1 MKSPNRLQRSL
12 IRQYIFFFITI
23 ALIAAFSL
31 FVLNAQM
38 VNYFREASG
47 PIKSVEAEVMGDPAA
62 APGVNSEQHEQEKV
76 KVFYGMALKTLLL
89 FLALF
94 AIIVYAFGRW
104 TASRVTTPLR
114 SIADGI
120 RSIARGHY
128 HERLNFQ
135 ASYELAQIQDDFN
148 EMAARLEQI
157 EKEKRELEESKQR
170 MLMDISH
177 DLKTPMTTLRG
188 YIEAMEV
195 GLVDS
200 EERRAQI
207 LSMISNKASLMLE
220 LIDGIFELSKL
231 DSPEYPF
238 DVQTSDITEF
248 TRAIA
253 AEYYEVFEEHKF
265 YFHYDIPDREIWI
278 PFNATWLYRA
288 VSNIL
293 SNALKYNPP
302 GTTVGLKLAAAGNGV
317 EIHLSDDG
325 VGIPEDIQGKVFDA
339 FVRGDLARKSDGGT
353 GLGLAIAKQ
362 VIEKHGGTIT
372 LTTNGQTTFVLF
384 LPEEM

>member
-1 MKSPNRLQRSL
+1 MNSPNRLQRSL

-31 FVLNAQM
+31 FVLNALIM
-38 VNYFREASG
+38 DYFMEATG
-47 PIKSVEAEVMGDPAA
+47 PAKMEAGVIGRPTAV
-62 APGVNSEQHEQEKV
+62 PGMDSTQHE

-94 AIIVYAFGRW
+94 ATTVYVFGRW
-104 TASRVTTPLR
+104 TASRLTTPLR

-128 HERLNFQ
+128 HERLHFR

-148 EMAARLEQI
+148 DMAARLERM
-157 EKEKRELEESKQR
+157 EREKRELAESKQR
-170 MLMDISH
+170 MLIDISH
-177 DLKTPMTTLRG
+177 DLKTPMTTIQG

-200 EERRAQI
+200 EERRQKI
-207 LSMISNKASLMLE
+207 LRLISDKASLMSE

-231 DSPEYPF
+231 DSPDYPF
-238 DVQTSDITEF
+238 AVEASDITEF
-248 TRAIA
+248 TREIA
-253 AEYYEVFEEHKF
+253 AEYYEVFEEQKF
-265 YFHYDIPDREIWI
+265 HFHYDIPDREII
-278 PFNATWLYRA
+278 VPFNATWLYRA

-293 SNALKYNPP
+293 SNAIQYNPP
-302 GTTVGLKLAAAGNGV
+302 GTVVELKLATTGRGV
-317 EIHLSDDG
+317 EIHITDDG
-325 VGIPEDIQGKVFDA
+325 IGIPDVLKEKVFDA
-339 FVRGDLARKSDGGT
+339 FVRGDQARKSDGGT

-362 VIEKHGGTIT
+362 VVEKHEGNIR
-372 LTTNGQTTFVLF
+372 LITNGCTKFILF
-384 LPEEM
+384 LPNEL

>member
-12 IRQYIFFFITI
+12 IRQYIFFFVTI

-31 FVLNAQM
+31 FVLNALIM
-38 VNYFREASG
+38 DYFMEAAG
-47 PIKSVEAEVMGDPAA
+47 PVKTEAGVIGSPTAV
-62 APGVNSEQHEQEKV
+62 PGMDSNQHE

-94 AIIVYAFGRW
+94 AIAVYVFGRW
-104 TASRVTTPLR
+104 TASRLTTPLR

-128 HERLNFQ
+128 HERLHFR

-148 EMAARLEQI
+148 DMAARLERM
-157 EKEKRELEESKQR
+157 EREKRELAESKQR
-170 MLMDISH
+170 MLIDISH
-177 DLKTPMTTLRG
+177 DLKTPMTTIQG

-200 EERRAQI
+200 EERRQKI
-207 LSMISNKASLMLE
+207 LRLISDKAGLMSE

-231 DSPEYPF
+231 DSPDYPF
-238 DVQTSDITEF
+238 AVEASDITEF
-248 TRAIA
+248 TREIA
-253 AEYYEVFEEHKF
+253 AEYYEVFEEQNFH
-265 YFHYDIPDREIWI
+265 FHYDIPDSEII
-278 PFNATWLYRA
+278 VPFNTTWLYRA

-293 SNALKYNPP
+293 SNAIQYNPP
-302 GTTVGLKLAAAGNGV
+302 GTAVELKLAATGKGV
-317 EIHLSDDG
+317 EIHITDDG
-325 VGIPEDIQGKVFDA
+325 IGIPDVIKEKVFDA
-339 FVRGDLARKSDGGT
+339 FVRGDQARKSDGGT

-362 VIEKHGGTIT
+362 VAEKHGGNIR
-372 LTTNGQTTFVLF
+372 LITNGCTKFILF
-384 LPEEM
+384 LPNEM